1 MEGYSIRVKLKD
13 GKVVETPK
21 TSGASID
28 KLIKVIKELSLK
40 DEDFRFTDSEKQF
53 TVKARDIV
61 SVEAVF

>member
-21 TSGASID
+21 ISGASID